1 MTSASADPTARR
13 SDLAFRM
20 PADSANVSLARSLTA
35 GIAAR
40 SGFTIEEVE
49 DLRIAIGE
57 ACTLVLEA
65 LEVDRDPR
73 VDPPDLRVDYYVGD
87 SEITVS
93 VSVPAADA
101 VPPSEDSIAWQVLT
115 SLTSRA
121 EMRSDQAVFAVH
133 LVLRSTL
140 APAAPAT

>member
-1 MTSASADPTARR
+1 
-13 SDLAFRM
+13 M
-20 PADSANVSLARSLTA
+20 PADSANVSLVRSLTA

-49 DLRIAIGE
+49 DLRIAVGE

-65 LEVDRDPR
+65 LGADRDPGLER
-73 VDPPDLRVDYYVGD
+73 PDLLVDYFLAN
-87 SEITVS
+87 SEITVA
-93 VSVPAADA
+93 VSAPAAGV
-101 VPPSEDSIAWQVLT
+101 VPPSDDSIAWQVLT

-121 EMRSDQAVFAVH
+121 EMVSDQTTFAVQ
-133 LVLRSTL
+133 LVVRSTL